1 MRQVE
6 DILEPIMFAL
16 AADGAVL
23 TVETVTDA
31 TLRLR
36 LDTTDACAEC
46 VVGDE
51 VLEAIVL
58 GHLRSA
64 GTESVGGIE
73 HVEIEHAGQP
83 SPDGG
88 RG

>member
-6 DILEPIMFAL
+6 DILHPIVAAL

-23 TVETVTDA
+23 SVESVVGP

-46 VVGDE
+46 VVADP

-58 GHLRSA
+58 GQLQTA
-64 GTESVGGIE
+64 GAECPAHIE
-73 HVEIEHAGQP
+73 RVEIQHAG
-83 SPDGG
+83 S
-88 RG
+88 